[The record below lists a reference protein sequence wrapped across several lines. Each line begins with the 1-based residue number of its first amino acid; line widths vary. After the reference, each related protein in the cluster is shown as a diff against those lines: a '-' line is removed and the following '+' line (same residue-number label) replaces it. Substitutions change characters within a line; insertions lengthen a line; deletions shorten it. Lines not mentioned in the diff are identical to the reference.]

1 MFGLREAEIEGILLY
16 PESAV
21 ILADHPE
28 MAWFQAKVTNQRNSV
43 RSYAVAVLGSVRVGR
58 SR

>member
-1 MFGLREAEIEGILLY
+1 MFGLREAEIEGILLC

-28 MAWFQAKVTNQRNSV
+28 MAWFRAESNESTQFGMTFRIPQE
-43 RSYAVAVLGSVRVGR
+43 GE
-58 SR
+58 